1 MLVERFLKEMDKSA
15 GFRTSWHRIDASKTK
30 RGEFCSAVLVIA
42 LSLAAPVQ
50 CSAAQGNDV
59 NSGAPG
65 SQSDSGAQ
73 AGQSSGRQHGWRGN
87 YGGHYSAPPRNWFLY
102 NPPPDNSSSAV
113 NQQAG
118 PFSGQQNANPA
129 NSKLD
134 RSSDGRPQSRAAAQG
149 SYAAPGLV
157 IPLVLITSLSSHG
170 QRKGTPVRASVSR
183 AVPLQG
189 DGQIPSGTI
198 VSGHVTEAK
207 GNGFLERG
215 GSLSIIFD
223 QLTLPD
229 SRTFPLNA
237 HLLGGLGDVGY
248 GNLAYSDTHDSLSSR
263 QRLENMG
270 VSAEMGT
277 VGGGAIGLAAAP
289 VYGANFVRGIG
300 SATSIVGAANVLGGM
315 LRRGHNVIVP
325 SGVQFQIQLD
335 APIRI
340 TAMPDTPEIPP
351 LPTEGNS
358 SGF

>member
-1 MLVERFLKEMDKSA
+1 MQVLRTLREMGKFA
-15 GFRTSWHRIDASKTK
+15 GFRSRWHQKDTNRTDSC
-30 RGEFCSAVLVIA
+30 EFCSTILVIA

-50 CSAAQGNDV
+50 CSAAQGSDV
-59 NSGAPG
+59 NSGAPS
-65 SQSDSGAQ
+65 SQSDAGAQ
-73 AGQSSGRQHGWRGN
+73 AGQSSGRQQGWRGN

-102 NPPPDNSSSAV
+102 NPPPDDSSSPA

-118 PFSGQQNANPA
+118 TFSGQQNANPP
-129 NSKLD
+129 NS
-134 RSSDGRPQSRAAAQG
+134 RSSYSRPPSRATAQG

-170 QRKGTPVRASVSR
+170 ERKGTPVRASVSR
-183 AVPLQG
+183 GVPLQG
-189 DGQIPSGTI
+189 NGQIPSGAI

-207 GNGFLERG
+207 RNGFLERG

-229 SRTFPLNA
+229 GRTFPLNA

-248 GNLAYSDTHDSLSSR
+248 GDLAYSDTHDSLSSR

-289 VYGANFVRGIG
+289 VYGANFVRGLG

-351 LPTEGNS
+351 PPTERNS

>member
-1 MLVERFLKEMDKSA
+1 MHRKS
-15 GFRTSWHRIDASKTK
+15 TSDCKTV
-30 RGEFCSAVLVIA
+30 SAFVV
-42 LSLAAPVQ
+42 LAAAFAWPAE
-50 CSAAQGNDV
+50 CLAAQGSD
-59 NSGAPG
+59 NSSAAAAGT
-65 SQSDSGAQ
+65 QSDSAGPSGA
-73 AGQSSGRQHGWRGN
+73 SSTGRQQGWRGN

-102 NPPPDNSSSAV
+102 NPPADGAGGSN
-113 NQQAG
+113 NQMPSQ
-118 PFSGQQNANPA
+118 SYGQQNPNDSNRPNNQSPQTDNHAYNRPPA
-129 NSKLD
+129 RNAVQ
-134 RSSDGRPQSRAAAQG
+134 GNYAAA
-149 SYAAPGLV
+149 GLV

-170 QRKGTPVRASVSR
+170 ERKGTPVRASVSR
-183 AVPLQG
+183 AVALQG
-189 DGQIPSGTI
+189 NGQIPSGSI
-198 VSGHVTEAK
+198 VSGHVTESK

-229 SRTFPLNA
+229 GRAFALNA
-237 HLLGGLGDVGY
+237 HLLGGLGEVGY

-289 VYGANFVRGIG
+289 VYGANFVRGLG

-315 LRRGHNVIVP
+315 LRRGHNIIVP

-335 APIRI
+335 TPLRI
-340 TAMPDTPEIPP
+340 GPVKDGQEIPP
-351 LPTEGNS
+351 PPVEGSS